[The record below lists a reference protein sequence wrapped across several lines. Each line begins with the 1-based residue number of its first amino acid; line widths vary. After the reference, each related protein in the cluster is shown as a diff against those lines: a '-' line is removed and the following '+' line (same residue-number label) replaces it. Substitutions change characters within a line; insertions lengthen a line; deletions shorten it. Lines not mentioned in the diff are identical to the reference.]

1 MKLTYRNNTWPAFIE
16 IDNIKN
22 LTDEDIQTIG
32 RALAEKTVVVFKNQP
47 GLTQQEQVD
56 FSERIGHVRT
66 YAWPNEA
73 MWKAISPD
81 HPKVAN
87 VTGKRNDDNLPG
99 LHGGHDDLDWHLNSP
114 WDEKRMPI
122 IYLYAVKGSKG
133 SRTSYI
139 NAVDAWRD
147 LSPEWKDMLGKLHIR
162 PASLNDNYSIQGKVF
177 GLTAEEN
184 KNYQP
189 CVHQT
194 NRSGHDTLFFPWN
207 QILGFRE
214 MDDPVE
220 YAEIKDSLMKHMLQE
235 KYTYHHDWE
244 DGDIVMADQWS
255 GMHKR
260 WAFELMHERLLHR
273 IGFDYDKIKF

>member
-1 MKLTYRNNTWPAFIE
+1 
-16 IDNIKN
+16 
-22 LTDEDIQTIG
+22 
-32 RALAEKTVVVFKNQP
+32 
-47 GLTQQEQVD
+47 
-56 FSERIGHVRT
+56 
-66 YAWPNEA
+66 
-73 MWKAISPD
+73 
-81 HPKVAN
+81 
-87 VTGKRNDDNLPG
+87 
-99 LHGGHDDLDWHLNSP
+99 
-114 WDEKRMPI
+114 
-122 IYLYAVKGSKG
+122 
-133 SRTSYI
+133 
-139 NAVDAWRD
+139 
-147 LSPEWKDMLGKLHIR
+147 MLGKLHIR